1 MRDHTKLKAFALADA
16 LAVAVYRSST
26 SFAPEE
32 RYGLQSQIRRAA
44 VSIAATS
51 WRAVRAPRMRS
62 TCATSKSRTPE
73 RASFSMKSNCVRDWD
88 ISLRQRRRRS
98 MSNAYKL
105 RRCSMA
111 FSVLCVDK
119 AELPTDA
126 ESGFVADAVPTAYS
140 LQLTA

>member
-26 SFAPEE
+26 SFAPGE

-62 TCATSKSRTPE
+62 TCATSKSRTP
-73 RASFSMKSNCVRDWD
+73 
-88 ISLRQRRRRS
+88 
-98 MSNAYKL
+98 
-105 RRCSMA
+105 
-111 FSVLCVDK
+111 
-119 AELPTDA
+119 
-126 ESGFVADAVPTAYS
+126 
-140 LQLTA
+140 